1 MKADV
6 KFDLR
11 PIQRAIKKLQPQV
24 KKSRR
29 ELTEQAAKGFV
40 KEVIEITPPGGSG
53 RRGNAAKKTGEAA
66 IKYDLARV
74 MIAARAV
81 KNVILQDPREIH
93 DRLRDM
99 RTGRINPRNLKH
111 PYPVDASALRA
122 LQRDLLARVGKLAGG
137 WNAGAAKLGAK
148 VPAWVSRQGAGRGGM
163 SVVNSIRQFRITLT
177 NAVKYVTNVADY
189 MRRVESAIGI
199 QAAKMERKAEF
210 LLTRALKRAGW
221 K

>member
-1 MKADV
+1 MKADL

-24 KKSRR
+24 KQSRR
-29 ELTEQAAKGFV
+29 ELVEQAARGFV
-40 KEVIEITPPGGSG
+40 KEVVEITPPGGSG
-53 RRGNAAKKTGEAA
+53 RRGNAAKKVGEAA
-66 IKYDLARV
+66 IKYDLSRV
-74 MIAARAV
+74 MAAARARL
-81 KNVILQDPREIH
+81 NVILQDPREIH
-93 DRLRDM
+93 QRFRDL

-111 PYPVDASALRA
+111 PYPVDAAALRS

-148 VPAWVSRQGAGRGGM
+148 VPSWIARQGAGRGAM

-177 NAVKYVTNVADY
+177 NAVKYVHNVADY
-189 MRRVESAIGI
+189 TRRVQSAINI